1 MGIYNIG
8 AILRG
13 LRKSRGFSQ
22 KQLAEGTCT
31 VEYISKIENG
41 KKNPSPEIISRLFH
55 RLGADPGLFFTTLS
69 NVENEQYTLHRF
81 ELERLLGESEFE
93 KARAY
98 IAELEKEYSF
108 YSSGEPKQYL
118 MGKQAHIL
126 QNLDKEFDKARELA
140 IRSIL
145 VTKPEFTL
153 DNMEQYEYY
162 STTELWSIIYISTA
176 CYWKDKRRK
185 LEDKAEIP
193 IRLVSFVLSHLEKGY
208 LHTSV
213 IGTLYASATFYLGR
227 YLCMAGRLE
236 ESEAV
241 SLKGVQFITR
251 NYNQILELLG
261 KIIMN
266 RALAIDIGQREEAA
280 VLKTGR
286 RFQPFSQNRDE
297 EQLYGFGEMLLQLA
311 ANEMTLYQY
320 LDVPITLFP
329 HMEGDEGKLEH
340 LPFSCCRDTPAFSS
354 SRSTLPEDE
363 GTGDFPAG

>member
-1 MGIYNIG
+1 MGIYNTG
-8 AILRG
+8 AILRE

-55 RLGADPGLFFTTLS
+55 RLGADPSLFFTTLS

-98 IAELEKEYSF
+98 ITGLEKEYSF
-108 YSSGEPKQYL
+108 YASGEPKQYL
-118 MGKQAHIL
+118 MGKQALIL
-126 QNLDKEFDKARELA
+126 QNLDKEFDKARDLA

-145 VTKPEFTL
+145 ITKPEFTM
-153 DNMEQYEYY
+153 DNMEQYEFY

-176 CYWKDKRRK
+176 YYWKDKRRN

-193 IRLVSFVLSHLEKGY
+193 IRLVSFVFSHLEKGY
-208 LHTSV
+208 LHASV
-213 IGTLYASATFYLGR
+213 IGSLYASAAFYLGR

-241 SLKGVQFITR
+241 SLKGIQFITHH
-251 NYNQILELLG
+251 YNQVLELLG
-261 KIIMN
+261 KIVMN
-266 RALAIDIGQREEAA
+266 RALAIDIGQRKKAA
-280 VLKTGR
+280 VLRTGR
-286 RFQPFSQNRDE
+286 RFPPFDQNRDE
-297 EQLYGFGEMLLQLA
+297 EQLYGFGEMLLHLA
-311 ANEMTLYQY
+311 ANEMTLHQY

-329 HMEGDEGKLEH
+329 HQESTGDKAGQ
-340 LPFSCCRDTPAFSS
+340 LPFLVCREMGEEAAAVQATSPDTS
-354 SRSTLPEDE
+354 SRSIP
-363 GTGDFPAG
+363 G

>member
-22 KQLAEGTCT
+22 KQLAEGICT

-41 KKNPSPEIISRLFH
+41 KKNPSPEIVSGLFG
-55 RLGADPGLFFTTLS
+55 RLGVDPGLFFTTLS
-69 NVENEQYTLHRF
+69 NVENEQYALHRF

-93 KARAY
+93 EARVY
-98 IAELEKEYSF
+98 IAELEREYPF
-108 YSSGEPKQYL
+108 YASGEPKQYL
-118 MGKQAHIL
+118 MGKRALIL

-162 STTELWSIIYISTA
+162 SATELWSIIYISTSF
-176 CYWKDKRRK
+176 YWKDKRRN
-185 LEDKAEIP
+185 LADKAEIP
-193 IRLVSFVLSHLEKGY
+193 IRLISFVLGHLEKGY

-241 SLKGVQFITR
+241 SLKGIQFITR

-266 RALAIDIGQREEAA
+266 RALAIDIGQQKEKV
-280 VLKTGR
+280 VLRTGR
-286 RFQPFSQNRDE
+286 RFPPFEGNRDT
-297 EQLYGFGEMLLQLA
+297 EQLYGFGEMLFQLA

-320 LDVPITLFP
+320 LDVPLTLFP
-329 HMEGDEGKLEH
+329 YRKEDEEGTEH
-340 LPFSCCRDTPAFSS
+340 LPFACCRDDSDG
-354 SRSTLPEDE
+354 R
-363 GTGDFPAG
+363 